1 MSVWKTLNDETPERF
16 ETVMVITDQDMLVE
30 GVYDPDCKVLRSRCG
45 SLGPIDHK
53 LWARR
58 DDIVA
63 QALAEN
69 NID

>member
-16 ETVMVITDQDMLVE
+16 ETVMVITDQDTIVNAI
-30 GVYDPDCKVLRSRCG
+30 YDPDNKVLRYSCG
-45 SLGPIDHK
+45 SLGPINHK